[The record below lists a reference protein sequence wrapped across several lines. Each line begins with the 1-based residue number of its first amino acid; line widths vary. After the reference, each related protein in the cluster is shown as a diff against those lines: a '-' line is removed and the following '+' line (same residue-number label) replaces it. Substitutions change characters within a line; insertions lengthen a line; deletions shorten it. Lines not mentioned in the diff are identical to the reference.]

1 MIENPPL
8 IEEEALFDAYMLLSK
23 NENAEITSLIDKIN
37 DNYEYWNDI
46 KYKKIPNPFS
56 SKDLWTFVKASR
68 MQNRMLVWPQYG
80 INLSLTNQM
89 QRACHEFDMNFGG
102 SWGNNTLIPE

>member
-23 NENAEITSLIDKIN
+23 NENAEITSLIDKIK

-46 KYKKIPNPFS
+46 KYKKALKRKSNS
-56 SKDLWTFVKASR
+56 
-68 MQNRMLVWPQYG
+68 G
-80 INLSLTNQM
+80 
-89 QRACHEFDMNFGG
+89 
-102 SWGNNTLIPE
+102 